1 MHGEALVAAPALSLG
16 ARERIFL
23 VRLRVQEHREILA
36 HRLVAEALH
45 FLGRRPDDDVVAI
58 LYRQPE
64 QLVAHR
70 AADRVELHSY
80 IASSPGIDS
89 GSRSDASIHSR
100 IAGSASI
107 ASM

>member
-45 FLGRRPDDDVVAI
+45 FLGRGADHDVVAI
-58 LYRQPE
+58 LDRQPE

-70 AADRVELHSY
+70 AADRVDLHSY
-80 IASSPGIDS
+80 RSSSGIDC
-89 GSRSDASIHSR
+89 GSPSDASIHSR